1 MDMPTSS
8 PFAIESRA
16 RGVETLVFIARGDE
30 RARIE
35 GPGGAWDN
43 PRPMTD
49 DLRSRT
55 PLEEPPADPR
65 RPETEVREHLRNL
78 AIVAHVDH
86 GKTTLVDAMLRQT
99 GAFRANETL
108 VDRVLDSGDLEREKG
123 ITILAK
129 QTTVDY
135 DGVRLNIVDTPGHA
149 DFGGEVE
156 RSLLMV
162 DSVLLL
168 VDVAEGPLPQTR
180 YVLQKAMA
188 RKLPVV
194 VALNKIDRGDARP
207 AEVLDA
213 VYELFIDLGA
223 NDDQIDFP
231 VVYTNAKAGTATT
244 DLARPGTDLRP
255 LFDIL
260 VSVTPAPWY
269 EPGHPL
275 QLLVTNLS
283 ANDYVG
289 RMAVGRIRNGTIR
302 MGQRIAVVREEA
314 DDTAGSIEPGRVV
327 TLTGT
332 VTALQTAHGIDRVDI
347 DEAGP
352 GDIVSVA
359 GLPDVTIGDTLTDPA
374 DPRPLPRLD
383 VDAPTLRMT
392 FGVNTS
398 PLAGREGRYV
408 TSRQIKARL
417 DREILGNVSIEVY
430 PTESGDTFEVRG
442 RGELQL
448 AVLIEQMRRE
458 GYELT
463 ASRPEV
469 ILRETP
475 DGLQE
480 PYERI
485 TVDIPPDYIGEV
497 QAALAGRKGRLEQ
510 MSTDAD
516 GRVRLEYVLPVRGLI
531 GYRGQLLTETRG
543 TALLHQIGEGYG
555 PWAGEV
561 THRTAGVLVSDRPGT
576 SNAFGLFNLQER
588 ADLFIDAGVEV
599 YEGMVVGE
607 NSRSGDMDVNP
618 SKEKKLTNI
627 RTHAHDEALRLTP
640 PRPLTLEAAL
650 EFIAEDELVEVTPA
664 SIRMRKRLLPK
675 HERER
680 ERGRAFERG
689 RDRDRE
695 TAPTG

>member
-1 MDMPTSS
+1 MPVAEHPPTVHV
-8 PFAIESRA
+8 ARA
-16 RGVETLVFIARGDE
+16 
-30 RARIE
+30 
-35 GPGGAWDN
+35 
-43 PRPMTD
+43 
-49 DLRSRT
+49 
-55 PLEEPPADPR
+55 
-65 RPETEVREHLRNL
+65 VRNDVRNI

-99 GAFRANETL
+99 GAFRANQAL

-135 DGVRLNIVDTPGHA
+135 AGVRLNIVDTPGHA

-168 VDVAEGPLPQTR
+168 VDAAEGPLPQTR

-188 RKLPVV
+188 RRLPVV

-223 NDDQIDFP
+223 DEHQIEFP
-231 VVYTNAKAGTATT
+231 VVYTNAKAGTATL

-255 LFDIL
+255 LLDLL
-260 VSVTPAPWY
+260 VSVTPPPTH

-289 RMAVGRIRNGTIR
+289 RMAIGRIRNGAIR
-302 MGQRIAVVREEA
+302 VGQRIAVVRDEP
-314 DDTAGSIEPGRVV
+314 DNTAGDVEPGRMV
-327 TLTGT
+327 TLSGT
-332 VTALQTAHGIDRVDI
+332 VTSLQTAHGIERVDI
-347 DEAGP
+347 EQASA

-359 GLPDVTIGDTLTDPA
+359 GLPEVTIGDTLTDPT

-398 PLAGREGRYV
+398 PLSGREGRYV

-417 DREILGNVSIEVY
+417 DREVLGNVSIEVL

-458 GYELT
+458 GFELQV
-463 ASRPEV
+463 SRPEV
-469 ILRETP
+469 LLREV
-475 DGLQE
+475 DGQTME

-485 TVDIPPDYIGEV
+485 TIDIPPDYIGEV
-497 QAALAGRKGRLEQ
+497 QQALAGRKARLEHLT
-510 MSTDAD
+510 TDAD
-516 GRVRLEYVLPVRGLI
+516 GRVRMEFVLPVRGLI
-531 GYRGQLLTETRG
+531 GYRGQLLTDTRG
-543 TALLHQIGEGYG
+543 TALMHQIGEGYG

-561 THRTAGVLVSDRPGT
+561 THRTSGVLVADRAGV
-576 SNAFGLFNLQER
+576 SNAYGLFNLQER
-588 ADLFIDAGVEV
+588 AAMLVGAGVDT
-599 YEGMVVGE
+599 YEGMIVGE
-607 NSRSGDMDVNP
+607 NSRPGDMDVNP
-618 SKEKKLTNI
+618 TKEKKLTNI

-640 PRPLTLEAAL
+640 PRPLTLESAL
-650 EFIAEDELVEVTPA
+650 EFIAADELVEVTPR
-664 SIRMRKRLLPK
+664 SIRLRKRTLLG
-675 HERER
+675 HDRR
-680 ERGRAFERG
+680 RARGKEEELGQTVAR
-689 RDRDRE
+689 
-695 TAPTG
+695 

>member
-1 MDMPTSS
+1 MSDPIRSNL
-8 PFAIESRA
+8 PGAVLDRA
-16 RGVETLVFIARGDE
+16 RDDAPGTVAR
-30 RARIE
+30 
-35 GPGGAWDN
+35 
-43 PRPMTD
+43 D
-49 DLRSRT
+49 DLRN
-55 PLEEPPADPR
+55 
-65 RPETEVREHLRNL
+65 V

-86 GKTTLVDAMLRQT
+86 GKTTLVDALLRQT
-99 GAFRANETL
+99 GTFRANETL

-129 QTTVDY
+129 QTTVDH

-168 VDVAEGPLPQTR
+168 VDAAEGPLPQTR
-180 YVLQKAMA
+180 YVLKKAMA
-188 RKLPVV
+188 RRLPVV

-223 NDDQIDFP
+223 DDDQIDFP
-231 VVYTNAKAGTATT
+231 VVYTNAKAGTATL
-244 DLARPGTDLRP
+244 DLDEPGTDLRP
-255 LFDIL
+255 LLDLL
-260 VSVTPAPWY
+260 VRVTPPPRHT
-269 EPGHPL
+269 PGHPL
-275 QLLVTNLS
+275 QLMVTNLS
-283 ANDYVG
+283 ANEYVG
-289 RMAVGRIRNGTIR
+289 RMAVGRIRNGSIR

-314 DDTAGSIEPGRVV
+314 DDTAGAVEPGRVT

-332 VTALQTAHGIDRVDI
+332 VTSLQTAHGIDRIDI
-347 DEAGP
+347 PEASA

-398 PLAGREGRYV
+398 PLAGQDGRYV
-408 TSRQIKARL
+408 TSRQIKSRL
-417 DREILGNVSIEVY
+417 DREVLGNVSIEVY

-458 GYELT
+458 GYEVT

-469 ILRETP
+469 ILHDTP

-485 TVDIPPDYIGEV
+485 TVDIPPEFIGEI
-497 QAALAGRKGRLEQ
+497 QTALAGRKGRLEQ

-561 THRTAGVLVSDRPGT
+561 THRTAGVLVSDRTGT
-576 SNAFGLFNLQER
+576 SNAYGLFNLQER
-588 ADLFIDAGVEV
+588 AGLFIGAGVEV
-599 YEGMVVGE
+599 YEGMIVGE
-607 NSRSGDMDVNP
+607 NARSGDMDVNA

-650 EFIAEDELVEVTPA
+650 EFIAEDELVEVTPK
-664 SIRMRKRLLPK
+664 SIRLRKRLLSK
-675 HERER
+675 QERER
-680 ERGRAFERG
+680 ERGREYERAKA
-689 RDRDRE
+689 E
-695 TAPTG
+695 A

>member
-1 MDMPTSS
+1 M
-8 PFAIESRA
+8 AARA
-16 RGVETLVFIARGDE
+16 
-30 RARIE
+30 
-35 GPGGAWDN
+35 
-43 PRPMTD
+43 
-49 DLRSRT
+49 DLRN
-55 PLEEPPADPR
+55 
-65 RPETEVREHLRNL
+65 V

-99 GAFRANETL
+99 GTFRSNEAL
-108 VDRVLDSGDLEREKG
+108 VDRVLDSMDLEREKG

-129 QTTVDY
+129 QTTVDH

-168 VDVAEGPLPQTR
+168 VDAAEGPLPQTR

-188 RKLPVV
+188 RHLPVV

-207 AEVLDA
+207 AEVLDE

-223 NDDQIDFP
+223 DEHQIDFP
-231 VVYTNAKAGTATT
+231 VLYSNAKAGTATRS
-244 DLARPGTDLRP
+244 LATPGRDLRP
-255 LFDIL
+255 LLDTL
-260 VSVTPAPWY
+260 AAVTPPPSFEA
-269 EPGHPL
+269 GHPL
-275 QLLVTNLS
+275 QLLVTNLM

-289 RMAVGRIRNGTIR
+289 RMAVGRIWNGTLR
-302 MGQRIAVVREEA
+302 VGQRISVVREEA
-314 DDTAGSIEPGRVV
+314 DDTAGAVEPGRTV
-327 TLTGT
+327 TLSGT
-332 VTALQTAHGIDRVDI
+332 VTSLQTAHGIDRVDI
-347 DEAGP
+347 AEAGA

-359 GLPDVTIGDTLTDPA
+359 GLPEVTIGDTITDPA
-374 DPRPLPRLD
+374 DPRPLDRLD

-398 PLAGREGRYV
+398 PLSGRDGRFV

-417 DREILGNVSIEVY
+417 DREVLGNVSIEVH
-430 PTESGDTFEVRG
+430 PTESGDTYEVRG

-458 GYELT
+458 GFELT
-463 ASRPEV
+463 VSRPEV
-469 ILRETP
+469 LLHEVDGETH
-475 DGLQE
+475 E

-497 QAALAGRKGRLEQ
+497 QGALAGRKGRLEQ

-516 GRVRLEYVLPVRGLI
+516 GRVRMEFVLPVRGLI
-531 GYRGQLLTETRG
+531 GYRGQLLTDTRG

-561 THRTAGVLVSDRPGT
+561 THRTSGVLVADRGGE
-576 SNAFGLFNLQER
+576 SNAYALFNLQER
-588 ADLFIDAGVEV
+588 AELLIGAGEEV

-618 SKEKKLTNI
+618 TKEKKLTNI

-640 PRPLTLEAAL
+640 PRPLTLESAI
-650 EFIAEDELVEVTPA
+650 EFIAADELVEVTPR
-664 SIRMRKRLLPK
+664 SIRLRKRTLSS
-675 HERER
+675 HDRRRER
-680 ERGRAFERG
+680 SRDDDLRRAA
-689 RDRDRE
+689 DAAD
-695 TAPTG
+695 